1 MTNRDAAREGRRFP
15 AGVNSTAGTSFAKRG
30 ASLCRLWC
38 ATEALASRFVFAA
51 LGGKHLRLGQVRVAI
66 VSVILFLS
74 GCSALLFQTLWL
86 RLSGLAFGNSVWSAA
101 LILSSFMAGLAL
113 GSAIA
118 ASATLPRLRPLRVY
132 AGLEIVVAIF
142 GCTLVFG
149 LPLLGEWMRP
159 VFQAFWN
166 HQQFLN
172 VLRVA
177 VSFLIL
183 LVPTT
188 AMGLTLPILLEDS
201 LLKHQEFARSIGLL
215 YGANTLGAMAGALL
229 GETYLIRACGLLGTA
244 WTAAGVCCG
253 AAAIAWIFAGAEPA
267 AVGPTPPPFRLRLS
281 LGTQPPWRLLLVSAG
296 AGAIL
301 LGLEVIW
308 LRFLRL
314 YVASTSTAFSVMLAV
329 VLAGIGLGSIVSSLI
344 PDRVLPRRLLLP
356 VLLLFAASATLL
368 SYLFFPAPVLPPNLP
383 AFDRAFSQ
391 QVGWLSVALMF
402 PVAFLSGAL
411 LPAIVTCVQSEV
423 TGRMNSTGLTILF
436 NTIGAALGPLLAGF
450 VLLPRLGF
458 QLSLILCA
466 AVYAGLA
473 VLASQRQSWSARR
486 LSGIVMVSLGAA
498 FVLVLVIFPY
508 HRDEFHFANARQPYE
523 VDGSVLVK
531 KVEGTA
537 DTFQLL
543 RRDLFGQPYYY
554 RLITNSYSMSG
565 TLPRSQ
571 RYMRL
576 FAYLP
581 LALRPESE
589 NALLVGYG
597 VGVTADA
604 FTRNARL
611 KHLDIVDISPEVFD
625 LVDFYTGPGYSD
637 PLRDPRV
644 TTFVQDG
651 RFFLQA
657 CPESYDIITGEPPPL
672 KTAGTVN
679 LYTQQFFS
687 LMKSRLKDGGIASFW
702 LPLYQLTAG
711 ETKAILRAFHNVFP
725 NASIWATSDLEWV
738 MIGMKAPLRKP
749 DQELA
754 RRPWVD
760 PTSGADLVRIGL
772 EIPEQMPALF
782 VMDAEEIDRITQGV
796 EPLDDFYP
804 KRLTDAQPNL
814 KAAYRMGY
822 SYLETSGAL
831 QRFFASS
838 LVQDIWPNEQ
848 KELLEP
854 LFLLRETRYRAE
866 MSGSNW
872 LAELDLYLRH
882 SQFRAPVLAVQN
894 SDEFRLTL
902 AERLAAD
909 SPSVPPEA
917 LPDLVAGAL
926 ARRDFDSAIRL
937 LESESNRGFPNLND
951 FFLLTYLYCLN
962 GSVEKAEALASA
974 KAGSIEKDW
983 FVEWLWGELQAEF
996 GFHPPG

>member
-1 MTNRDAAREGRRFP
+1 M
-15 AGVNSTAGTSFAKRG
+15 
-30 ASLCRLWC
+30 
-38 ATEALASRFVFAA
+38 
-51 LGGKHLRLGQVRVAI
+51 RVAI
-66 VSVILFLS
+66 VSAILFLS

-118 ASATLPRLRPLRVY
+118 ASTTLPRLRPLRLY
-132 AGLEIVVAIF
+132 AGLEMIVAIF

-159 VFQAFWN
+159 VFQSLWN
-166 HQQFLN
+166 HQQLLN

-183 LVPTT
+183 LIPTT
-188 AMGLTLPILLEDS
+188 AMGLTLPILLEDP
-201 LLKHQEFARSIGLL
+201 LLKRQEFARNIGFL
-215 YGANTLGAMAGALL
+215 YGANTLGAMAGALV
-229 GETYLIRACGLLGTA
+229 GETYLVRTYGLFGTA
-244 WTAAGVCCG
+244 LTSAGVCCG
-253 AAAIAWIFAGAEPA
+253 AAVIALIFAGAKPV
-267 AVGPTPPPFRLRLS
+267 AVGQTPPRFRLRVA
-281 LGTQPPWRLLLVSAG
+281 GETQPPWRLLFASAG
-296 AGAIL
+296 AGAVL

-308 LRFLRL
+308 FRFLRL

-329 VLAGIGLGSIVSSLI
+329 VLAGIGAGSLVSSAI
-344 PDRVLPRRLLLP
+344 PDRMIPRRHLVPLLL
-356 VLLLFAASATLL
+356 LLAACATLL

-383 AFDRAFSQ
+383 AIDGAFSR
-391 QVGWLSVALMF
+391 QVGLLSLVLMF

-423 TGRMNSTGLTILF
+423 PGRMNSTGLTILF
-436 NTIGAALGPLLAGF
+436 NTVGAAVGALLAGF

-458 QLSLILCA
+458 QSSLIFCA

-473 VLASQRQSWSARR
+473 LLTSQKQSWSVRR
-486 LSGIVMVSLGAA
+486 LAGIAMLSLSAA
-498 FVLVLVIFPY
+498 FVLILTIFPY
-508 HRDEFHFANARQPYE
+508 HRDEIHFANARRPYE
-523 VDGSVLVK
+523 VDGSVLLK
-531 KVEGTA
+531 KIEGTA

-543 RRDLFGQPYYY
+543 RRDLYGRPYAY

-589 NALLVGYG
+589 NALVVGYG

-604 FTRNARL
+604 FTRDTRL
-611 KHLDIVDISPEVFD
+611 KHLDIVDISKEVFD
-625 LVDFYTGPGYSD
+625 LADFYTGPGYSN

-687 LMKSRLKDGGIASFW
+687 LMKGRLKDGGIASFW
-702 LPLYQLTAG
+702 LPLYQLTAD

-725 NASIWATSDLEWV
+725 NASVWATSDLEWI
-738 MIGMKAPLRKP
+738 MIGIKPPLPKP
-749 DQELA
+749 DA
-754 RRPWVD
+754 KDVRRLWTD
-760 PTSGADLVRIGL
+760 LTSGPDLVRVGL
-772 EIPEQMPALF
+772 EAPEQMCALF
-782 VMDAEEIDRITQGV
+782 VMDAEEIDRMTQSV

-804 KRLTDAQPNL
+804 KRLTDSQPDL
-814 KAAYRMGY
+814 KAAYQLGY
-822 SYLETSGAL
+822 SYLEASGAL
-831 QRFFASS
+831 QRFIASS
-838 LVQDIWPNEQ
+838 IIHDIWPNER

-854 LFLLRETRYRAE
+854 LFLLRETRYRSE

-882 SQFRAPVLAVQN
+882 SKLRTPVLAVQN
-894 SDEFRLTL
+894 SDEFRLAL
-902 AERLAAD
+902 AERLVAD
-909 SPSVPPEA
+909 SDSLPPDA
-917 LPDLVAGAL
+917 LHDLVAGAL
-926 ARRDFDSAIRL
+926 ARRDFGTAIRL
-937 LESESNRGFPNLND
+937 LEGEKDRGFSNIND
-951 FFLLTYLYCLN
+951 FYLLTYLYCVN
-962 GSVEKAEALASA
+962 GSVEKAEALAA
-974 KAGSIEKDW
+974 AQAGSIQKDW
-983 FVEWLWGELQAEF
+983 FVDWLWGELRAEF
-996 GFHPPG
+996 GFRPPP

>member
-1 MTNRDAAREGRRFP
+1 
-15 AGVNSTAGTSFAKRG
+15 
-30 ASLCRLWC
+30 
-38 ATEALASRFVFAA
+38 
-51 LGGKHLRLGQVRVAI
+51 
-66 VSVILFLS
+66 
-74 GCSALLFQTLWL
+74 
-86 RLSGLAFGNSVWSAA
+86 
-101 LILSSFMAGLAL
+101 MAGLAL

-118 ASATLPRLRPLRVY
+118 ASTTLPWLRPLRVY
-132 AGLEIVVAIF
+132 AGLEMIVAIS

-149 LPLLGEWMRP
+149 LPVLGDWMRP
-159 VFQAFWN
+159 VFQAFWS

-172 VLRVA
+172 VLRFA

-183 LVPTT
+183 LLPTT
-188 AMGLTLPILLEDS
+188 AMGLTLPILLEDP
-201 LLKHQEFARSIGLL
+201 LLKRQEFTRYIGIS

-229 GETYLIRACGLLGTA
+229 GETFLIRACGLLGTA

-253 AAAIAWIFAGAEPA
+253 AAAIAWIFAGAKPVAVDPA
-267 AVGPTPPPFRLRLS
+267 LPRVRLRLS
-281 LGTQPPWRLLLVSAG
+281 FGTHPPWRLLFVSAG

-308 LRFLRL
+308 FRFLRL

-329 VLAGIGLGSIVSSLI
+329 VLGGIGLGSIVSSLI
-344 PDRVLPRRLLLP
+344 PHRVLPRRQLLP

-368 SYLFFPAPVLPPNLP
+368 SYLFFPVPVLPPTLP

-391 QVGWLSVALMF
+391 QVGMLSVALMF
-402 PVAFLSGAL
+402 PVALLSGAL
-411 LPAIVTCVQSEV
+411 LPAIVTCVQSEI

-458 QLSLILCA
+458 QSSLILCA
-466 AVYAGLA
+466 AAYAGLA
-473 VLASQRQSWSARR
+473 VLTSQRQSWSVRR
-486 LSGIVMVSLGAA
+486 LPGIAMVSLGAA
-498 FVLVLVIFPY
+498 FVLILAIFPY
-508 HRDEFHFANARQPYE
+508 HRDELHFANARRPYE
-523 VDGSVLVK
+523 VDGSILIK
-531 KVEGTA
+531 KTEGTA
-537 DTFQLL
+537 DTFQLM

-554 RLITNSYSMSG
+554 RLVTNSYSISG
-565 TLPRSQ
+565 TLPTSQ

-581 LALRPESE
+581 FVLRPESE
-589 NALLVGYG
+589 NALLLCYG

-604 FTRNARL
+604 FTRNASL
-611 KHLDIVDISPEVFD
+611 KHLDIVDISKEVFD
-625 LVDFYTGPGYSD
+625 LADLYTGPGHSN

-657 CPESYDIITGEPPPL
+657 CPESYDVITGEPPPL
-672 KTAGTVN
+672 KTAGTIN
-679 LYTQQFFS
+679 LYTRQFFS
-687 LMKSRLKDGGIASFW
+687 LLKSRLKDGGIASFW
-702 LPLYQLTAG
+702 LPLNQVTAD
-711 ETKAILRAFHNVFP
+711 ETKAILRAFLYAFP
-725 NASIWATSDLEWV
+725 NASVWATSDLEWI
-738 MIGMKAPLRKP
+738 MIGMKAPLPKP

-754 RRPWVD
+754 RRLWVD
-760 PTSGADLVRIGL
+760 PTSGTDLVRIGL

-804 KRLTDAQPNL
+804 KRLTDARPDL
-814 KAAYRMGY
+814 KDAYRLGY

-838 LVQDIWPNEQ
+838 FGREIWPDKR
-848 KELLEP
+848 KEVLEP
-854 LFLLRETRYRAE
+854 LFLIRETRYRAE
-866 MSGSNW
+866 TSGSNW
-872 LAELDLYLRH
+872 LAELDFYLRH
-882 SQFRAPVLAVQN
+882 SQFRTPVLAVQN
-894 SDEFRLTL
+894 SDEFRLAL
-902 AERLAAD
+902 AERLVAD
-909 SPSVPPEA
+909 LPSLPPEA

-926 ARRDFDSAIRL
+926 ARRDFGAAIQL
-937 LESESNRGFPNLND
+937 LENEKDRSFPNSND

-974 KAGSIEKDW
+974 KARSIEKDW

-996 GFHPPG
+996 GFHPPAKGGD